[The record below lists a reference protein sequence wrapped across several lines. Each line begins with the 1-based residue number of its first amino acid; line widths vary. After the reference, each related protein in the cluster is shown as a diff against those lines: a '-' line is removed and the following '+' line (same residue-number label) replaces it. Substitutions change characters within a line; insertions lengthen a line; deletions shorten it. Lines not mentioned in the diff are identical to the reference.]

1 MRTLTSCT
9 VAVTIVCGLASS
21 AAAQAPTP
29 TQIAAPTPGPKLPDN
44 LFVNAQTPIGG
55 DSTSRGAGLEWL
67 HPLSTTTALQFGGSV
82 GTSKGGWFSY
92 GRAGG
97 MVRLFSTTLAGAL
110 DLGGGGEGNSRFSYT
125 RARSDLTVPTG
136 YKPLYAQ
143 LEVDHIRLAGN
154 VATGF
159 RIGGMYQVTPRLS
172 VRANA
177 HGYMSR
183 YDAVYENPT
192 EIIHESGYVLNPA
205 GSARA
210 DYGTVK
216 WKVLAG
222 FFASKRPTL
231 TATNVDLAPAMHAT
245 RTTFAGVQVRA
256 GAQDLIGVVDVSE
269 QPSGTVTTL
278 MVSVKVPLQ

>member
-1 MRTLTSCT
+1 MKPLTSYV
-9 VAVTIVCGLASS
+9 VAGLIICGIASN
-21 AAAQAPTP
+21 AGAQAPTP
-29 TQIAAPTPGPKLPDN
+29 TQLAAPTPGPALPDN
-44 LFVNAQTPIGG
+44 LFVSAQTPIGG

-67 HPLSTTTALQFGGSV
+67 HPLSTTSALQFGGSV

-97 MVRLFSTTLAGAL
+97 MLRVFSATLAGAV
-110 DLGGGGEGNSRFSYT
+110 DLGGGGEGNSDFSYT
-125 RARSDLTVPTG
+125 RARGDLTVPTG
-136 YKPLYAQ
+136 YKPLFAQ
-143 LEVDHIRLAGN
+143 VEVDHIRLAGN
-154 VATGF
+154 VTTGF

-183 YDAVYENPT
+183 YEAVYENPT

-205 GSARA
+205 GSVRA

-216 WKVLAG
+216 WKTLAG
-222 FFASKRPTL
+222 LFFSKRPAL
-231 TATNVDLAPAMHAT
+231 TATNVNLAPAMHAT
-245 RTTFAGVQVRA
+245 RTTFVGMQVRA
-256 GAQDLIGVVDVSE
+256 GAQDLVGVVDVSE

-278 MVSVKVPLQ
+278 MVSVKVALQ